1 MKPIEVARCGPESPA
16 PLIETPRLVL
26 RRISTGD
33 ADFILGLLNEPS
45 FIRNI
50 GDRGVRTRDAACAY
64 ISERLASSYEAHG
77 YGLYLV
83 ESREAQAAI
92 GICGFV
98 KREVLEHADIGFAF
112 LERSWSRGYAHEAAA
127 AVMDYGRSTLGFGR
141 ILGIT
146 TSGNRSSVRL
156 LEKLG
161 LRFER
166 LVQLPGLEEP
176 RRLFSVTYGGPGG
189 P

>member
-1 MKPIEVARCGPESPA
+1 MSGSGKGGNGDPEA
-16 PLIETPRLVL
+16 PVLETRRLVL
-26 RRISTGD
+26 RRISTRD

-64 ISERLASSYEAHG
+64 ISERLAPSYAAHG

-83 ESREAQAAI
+83 EEREPRVPV

-98 KREVLEHADIGFAF
+98 KREALEHADIGFAF
-112 LERSWSRGYAHEAAA
+112 LERFWSRGYAHESAS
-127 AVMDYGRSTLGFGR
+127 AVLEHGRSDLGFGR
-141 ILGIT
+141 VLGIT
-146 TSGNRSSVRL
+146 TEGNGASARL

-161 LRFER
+161 LRFEGS
-166 LVQLPGLEEP
+166 VQLPGLEDP
-176 RRLFSVTYGGPGG
+176 RRLYSLDFGVPAR